1 LVDPERI
8 GMMEKFLVTGA
19 GGCIGSWAVAN
30 LIRRGAEVVAF
41 DVSDDDHRLRLVL
54 DDEDLQR
61 VPRRI
66 GDIRDLE
73 TVIDV
78 VERDTIT
85 HIIHLAALQVP
96 FCQADPVLGSQ
107 VNVTGTVN
115 VLEATRR
122 SDGRV
127 RGVSYASSIAAF
139 GPPAMYPDGT
149 VDDDS
154 ELAPAT
160 LYGAYKQANEWTAR
174 VYAADWGIGSVGLR
188 PSVIYGEGRD
198 QGLTSDPTKAM
209 VKVAAGL
216 SAHIAFGGAI
226 TYQHA
231 SDAADYFIASALL
244 DSEAALLHNIGGPVA
259 TMPEIVGYIEAA
271 APGAAGSVTF
281 DDVTLPIPGTILG
294 TNLEEA
300 LNGSVVQKPLAD
312 GIAGTVENFRK
323 LIAEGL
329 VSP

>member
-1 LVDPERI
+1 MTNR
-8 GMMEKFLVTGA
+8 FLVTGS

-30 LIRRGAEVVAF
+30 LVHRGADVVAV
-41 DVSDDDHRLRLVL
+41 DVSDDDHRLKLVL
-54 DDEDLQR
+54 NQGELDRL
-61 VPRRI
+61 PRRI

-73 TVIDV
+73 SVTGL
-78 VERDTIT
+78 VEDEGIT

-115 VLEATRR
+115 ILEAARR

-127 RGVSYASSIAAF
+127 RGTSYASSIAVF
-139 GPPAMYPDGT
+139 GPAAMYSDGV
-149 VDDDS
+149 VDDNS

-188 PSVIYGEGRD
+188 PSVIYGSGRD

-209 VKVAAGL
+209 VAVAAGVP
-216 SAHIAFGGAI
+216 SHIAFGGEI

-231 SDAADYFIASALL
+231 SDAADYFI
-244 DSEAALLHNIGGPVA
+244 EAALLETEDALVHNISGPVA
-259 TMPEIVGYIEAA
+259 TMEEVVGHINAA
-271 APGAAGSVTF
+271 APGGSVTF
-281 DDVTLPIPGTILG
+281 DDVALPIPGAILG
-294 TNLEEA
+294 GPLDEVLDHAVT
-300 LNGSVVQKPLAD
+300 QKPLAD
-312 GIAGTVENFRK
+312 GIAESVDRFRE
-323 LIAEGL
+323 LLAMGL
-329 VSP
+329 VGV